1 MGPDHAERVLRRWR
15 LPVTATWRAALL
27 LCLVSTQALSKD
39 FCDGASFVALDN
51 LLQNKTQFL
60 NKRIQTHAILRTD
73 GKEYFR
79 ISFEENPSF
88 SILLTADAE
97 TTAYFHAH
105 PDIAN
110 NHVNVFDDL
119 FSKMQSMGV
128 PKSEREMSK
137 IRFYRQEVT
146 VCGRL
151 VGDQNEVQFAVDDER
166 VERTYLLPWKSSG
179 KR

>member
-1 MGPDHAERVLRRWR
+1 MTERWR
-15 LPVTATWRAALL
+15 VALI

-51 LLQNKTQFL
+51 LLQNKAQFL
-60 NKRIQTHAILRTD
+60 NKRVQTHAVLRTD
-73 GKEYFR
+73 GKEYTR
-79 ISFEENPSF
+79 ISLDENSRF
-88 SILLTADAE
+88 SILTTADTE

-105 PDIAN
+105 PDN
-110 NHVNVFDDL
+110 FHNHVNVIDDL

-146 VCGRL
+146 ECGRL
-151 VGDQNEVQFAVDDER
+151 VGDQNEMQFALDDEL
-166 VERTYLLPWKSSG
+166 VERTYLLPWKRPG
-179 KR
+179 ER